1 MNVDTIVKDI
11 ISLTDK
17 LETAEESNEAWSK
30 LQRVFSYLSAKD
42 TMLKYRME
50 HDD

>member
-1 MNVDTIVKDI
+1 MNIDTIVEDI

-17 LETAEESNEAWSK
+17 LETAEQSNKAWRDLSK
-30 LQRVFSYLSAKD
+30 ALTYLSAKD

-50 HDD
+50 NND

>member
-1 MNVDTIVKDI
+1 MNVDKIVEDI
-11 ISLTDK
+11 ISLTDS
-17 LETAEESNEAWSK
+17 LENAEDSDEAWNK

>member
-1 MNVDTIVKDI
+1 MNIDKIIKDI

>member
-1 MNVDTIVKDI
+1 MNIDTIVEDI

-17 LETAEESNEAWSK
+17 LETAEQSNEAWSK
-30 LQRVFSYLSAKD
+30 LQRALTYLSAKD

-50 HDD
+50 NND